1 MTMLSDIVTV
11 ERRFARSARL
21 DADLSGTPPLAG
33 YVLQGSVQK
42 SLLAMMAGI
51 AEGGQNAFTWTGPY
65 GGGKSSA
72 ALLLASLVGGTDEQ
86 HKLAATIAGK
96 EITVRVRAAFPDTG
110 KGWRVVALTGR
121 RADLRAD
128 LAEACAVILRWNRS
142 ARKATGADPRALIDR
157 IMQDAQQGGIVLL
170 LDELGKFLEHA
181 ISEGGD
187 VHFLQDLAERAARSE
202 GRLIVVGILHQSFEQ
217 YASKLNRSARDEWAK
232 VQGRFQNIPFVSQPD
247 EVAALLSS
255 AIKTTKAPPPARDIA
270 QKISEIVGQRR
281 QTDVPALT
289 DILTGAWPL
298 HPVTTLLLGPVSRQR
313 FAQNERSVF
322 GFISSAEPFGFQS
335 HLQATATDS
344 SHPWFGPDLLW
355 DYLIANMG
363 SAIAAGT
370 DGAQMA
376 LAMEAIER
384 AALRS
389 DLAARL
395 TKTIALIEFFRNG
408 SGVVA
413 SPDVL
418 RLCVAKDEEAR
429 FADTLEDLV
438 SKAILLRQPRLGTF
452 ALFSGS
458 DFDLDE
464 SIQRASE
471 RLGPEQMRELPA
483 RLGLRPVPAKRH
495 YFRTGALRTFD
506 IMLQLGEDVPQNP
519 KAWAEATAE
528 GLRRDGRCT
537 SGLLVLLV
545 PDAYSFEAR
554 PNTAAK
560 QLGQALETR
569 GITAAVAVAKSP
581 FLLREHAGELF
592 AIDRVEVSHPQLE
605 GDRIARRELAARRA
619 QVTEQVRREFL
630 DALGSADWWCL
641 GEAEKSLHRQ
651 PASVVAS
658 RLADMAFDKTPILQ
672 SELLYRDKPSTSA
685 MAALRLLMYAMVG
698 RAGEPELGIRGEGFP
713 AERGLYVTVIKPF
726 GLHRAAKSGG
736 HVFSDPADT
745 GAGASLKE
753 AWKILFEPKALKLSE
768 AYDRW
773 AQRPYGLKRGVMP
786 VLALAFILAHRANL
800 AVYLDGAY
808 QAVVDELFVD
818 KLLQNPALIELRHVS
833 RTKAHAEFL
842 RRLALLL
849 STDDAAVEPDAL
861 PVASAL
867 FQRFKALPLWSQRTT
882 SLDEKARR
890 VRDVVLKANDPEA
903 LLFSDIEAALLHEG
917 ERAAAVYDALVAVE
931 ASYPTMLERLR
942 DIAAKELSVDP
953 VTFEGIEARA
963 RNTTGVSAELRLD
976 AFAMRMAAFE
986 SGDGDIEGLASLLV
1000 HKPARNWSDRDFEQA
1015 LFELAKLAR
1024 RFKEAE
1030 AFARVKGRAP
1040 TAQAIAVMV
1049 GLASLE
1055 KPLHLSF
1062 EVTDAELSEAH
1073 RIADALL
1080 QTIKKQQ
1087 VGASVKLA
1095 ALARVMERLSEEA
1108 A

>member
-1 MTMLSDIVTV
+1 MSVLADIVTV

-21 DADLSGTPPLAG
+21 DADLSGTPPLTG

-42 SLLAMMAGI
+42 SLLAMIAGI
-51 AEGGQNAFTWTGPY
+51 AEGGQSAFTWTGPY

-86 HKLAATIAGK
+86 RKLATKIAGK
-96 EITVRVRAAFPDTG
+96 DMAARVRVAFPETG
-110 KGWRVVALTGR
+110 KDWRVVALTGR
-121 RADLRAD
+121 RADLRVD
-128 LAEACAVILRWNRS
+128 LAEACAGVLRWNKSVRETTS
-142 ARKATGADPRALIDR
+142 IDPRALIDR
-157 IMQDAQQGGIVLL
+157 IVQDAQQGGIVLL

-181 ISEGGD
+181 IGEGGD
-187 VHFLQDLAERAARSE
+187 VHFLQDLAERAARAE

-255 AIKTTKAPPPARDIA
+255 AIKATKTPPAAAEAA
-270 QKISEIVGQRR
+270 QKIAAFVGQRR

-289 DILTGAWPL
+289 EILTGAWPL

-322 GFISSAEPFGFQS
+322 GFISSSEPFGFQS
-335 HLQATATDS
+335 HLQSTPVNGPD
-344 SHPWFGPDLLW
+344 PWFGPDRLW

-384 AALRS
+384 ASLRG

-418 RLCVAKDEEAR
+418 RLCLAKDEEAR
-429 FADTLEDLV
+429 VADTLDDLV

-464 SIQRASE
+464 SLQRASE
-471 RLGPEQMRELPA
+471 RLGPEQMRDLPA

-506 IMLQLGEDVPQNP
+506 IVLQLGEDVPQNP
-519 KAWAEATAE
+519 KAWAEVTAD
-528 GLRRDGRCT
+528 GLRRDARRT

-545 PDAYSFEAR
+545 PDAHTFEAK

-560 QLGQALETR
+560 QLGQALEAR
-569 GITAAVAVAKSP
+569 EITAAVAVTKSSL
-581 FLLREHAGELF
+581 LLREHAEELF
-592 AIDRVEVSHPQLE
+592 AIDRVEASHPQLE
-605 GDRIARRELAARRA
+605 GDRIARRELVARRA
-619 QVTEQVRREFL
+619 QVTEQVRRELL
-630 DALGSADWWCL
+630 DALGSANWWCL
-641 GEAEKSLHRQ
+641 GEAEKSLRDQ
-651 PASVVAS
+651 PVSVVAS
-658 RLADMAFDKTPILQ
+658 RLADLAFDKAPVLQ

-685 MAALRLLMYAMVG
+685 MAALRILMHAMTRRG
-698 RAGEPELGIRGEGFP
+698 SEPDLGIEGYP
-713 AERGLYVTVIKPF
+713 AERGLYITVLQPF
-726 GLHRAAKSGG
+726 GLHREAEGG
-736 HVFSDPADT
+736 GQIFSDPADT
-745 GAGASLKE
+745 GAGATLKE
-753 AWKILFEPKALKLSE
+753 AWKVLLDQKALKLSD
-768 AYDRW
+768 AYDQW
-773 AQRPYGLKRGVMP
+773 AQRPFGLKRGVMP

-800 AVYLDGAY
+800 AVYLDGTY
-808 QAVVDELFVD
+808 QAVINDLFVD
-818 KLLQNPALIELRHVS
+818 KMLQDPALVELRRVS
-833 RTKAHAEFL
+833 RTKAHGEFL

-849 STDDAAVEPDAL
+849 STDDAVVEPEAL

-867 FQRFKALPLWSQRTT
+867 FQRFTALPLWSQRTS
-882 SLDEKARR
+882 SLDQKARR
-890 VRDVVLKANDPEA
+890 IRDVVLKANDPEA
-903 LLFSDIEAALLHEG
+903 LLFSDIEAALPHEA
-917 ERAAAVYDALVAVE
+917 ERAASVFEALTAAE
-931 ASYPTMLERLR
+931 ASYPNMLERLR
-942 DIAAKELSVDP
+942 GAAARDLSVDP
-953 VTFEGIEARA
+953 ATFGGIEARA
-963 RNTTGVSAELRLD
+963 HTATGVSAELRLD
-976 AFAMRMAAFE
+976 AFAMRLAAFE
-986 SGDGDIEGLASLLV
+986 TGDGDIEGLASLLV

-1015 LFELAKLAR
+1015 LFELAKLSR

-1040 TAQAIAVMV
+1040 TAQAISVMV

-1055 KPLHLSF
+1055 QPLHRSF
-1062 EVTDAELSEAH
+1062 EVTDAELNEAH
-1073 RIADALL
+1073 RIADALVRVIKD
-1080 QTIKKQQ
+1080 QT
-1087 VGASVKLA
+1087 VDTSVQLA
-1095 ALARVMERLSEEA
+1095 ALARVMERLSEDA

>member
-1 MTMLSDIVTV
+1 MRTLADIVTV

-21 DADLSGTPPLAG
+21 DADLGGTPPLTG

-51 AEGGQNAFTWTGPY
+51 AEGGQTAFTWTGPY

-72 ALLLASLVGGTDEQ
+72 ALLLASLIGGTDEQ
-86 HKLAATIAGK
+86 RKLAAKIAGK
-96 EITVRVRAAFPDTG
+96 DMTTHVRAAFPETG

-128 LAEACAVILRWNRS
+128 LAEACAGILRWNKTVRETTS
-142 ARKATGADPRALIDR
+142 GDSRALIDR
-157 IMQDAQQGGIVLL
+157 IVQDAQQGGLILL

-181 ISEGGD
+181 IGEGGD
-187 VHFLQDLAERAARSE
+187 VHFLQDLAERAARSD

-247 EVAALLSS
+247 EVAALLSN
-255 AIKTTKAPPPARDIA
+255 AIKAVKAPPAARDVAQRIA
-270 QKISEIVGQRR
+270 DFVGQRR

-289 DILTGAWPL
+289 HILAGAWPL

-322 GFISSAEPFGFQS
+322 GFISSSEPFGFQS
-335 HLQATATDS
+335 HLQATPADS
-344 SHPWFGPDLLW
+344 PDPWFGPDMLW

-384 AALRS
+384 ASLRG

-413 SPDVL
+413 SPEVL
-418 RLCVAKDEEAR
+418 QLCVPTDQEAGV
-429 FADTLEDLV
+429 ADTLEDLV
-438 SKAILLRQPRLGTF
+438 AKAILLRQPRLGTF

-464 SIQRASE
+464 SLQRASE
-471 RLGPEQMRELPA
+471 KLGPDQMRDLPA

-506 IMLQLGEDVPQNP
+506 IVLQLGEDVPQNP
-519 KAWAEATAE
+519 KAWAEATADS
-528 GLRRDGRCT
+528 LRRDARRT

-545 PDAYSFEAR
+545 PDAHSFEAR

-560 QLGQALETR
+560 QLGQALEAR
-569 GITAAVAVAKSP
+569 GTTAAVAVTKSA
-581 FLLREHAGELF
+581 FLLREHAGDLF
-592 AIDRVEVSHPQLE
+592 AIDRVEASHPQLE

-619 QVTEQVRREFL
+619 QVTEQVRRELL
-630 DALGSADWWCL
+630 DALSSADWWCL
-641 GEAEKSLHRQ
+641 GDAEKSLHDQ

-658 RLADMAFDKTPILQ
+658 RLADLAFDKAPVLQ

-685 MAALRLLMYAMVG
+685 MAALRVLMHSMVRRG
-698 RAGEPELGIRGEGFP
+698 SEPELGIEGYP
-713 AERGLYVTVIKPF
+713 AERGLYITVLKPF
-726 GLHRAAKSGG
+726 GLHRTAKGGG
-736 HVFSDPADT
+736 HIFADPADT
-745 GAGASLKE
+745 GAGATLKE
-753 AWKILFEPKALKLSE
+753 AWNVLLGPKTLKLSD
-768 AYDRW
+768 AFDQW
-773 AQRPYGLKRGVMP
+773 AQRPFGLKRGVMP

-800 AVYLDGAY
+800 AVYLDGTY
-808 QAVVDELFVD
+808 QAVVDDLFVD
-818 KLLQNPALIELRHVS
+818 KMLQDPGTVELRRVS
-833 RTKAHAEFL
+833 RTKTHAEFL
-842 RRLALLL
+842 RRMALLL
-849 STDDAAVEPDAL
+849 STDTAVEPEAL

-867 FQRFKALPLWSQRTT
+867 FQRFKALPLWSQRTNL
-882 SLDEKARR
+882 LDEKAQR

-903 LLFSDIEAALLHEG
+903 LLFSDIEVALPNEG
-917 ERAAAVYDALVAVE
+917 ERAAAIFEALATCE
-931 ASYPTMLERLR
+931 ASYTGMLERLR
-942 DIAAKELSVDP
+942 DTAARELSVDP
-953 VTFEGIEARA
+953 ATFEGIEARA
-963 RNTTGVSAELRLD
+963 RNATGVSAELRLD
-976 AFAMRMAAFE
+976 AFAMRVAAFE
-986 SGDGDIEGLASLLV
+986 SGNGDIEGLASLLV
-1000 HKPARNWSDRDFEQA
+1000 HKPARNWSDRDLEQA

-1055 KPLHLSF
+1055 KPLHRSF
-1062 EVTDAELSEAH
+1062 EVTDAELSQAH

-1080 QTIKKQQ
+1080 LTIKKQK
-1087 VGASVKLA
+1087 VASSVEMA
-1095 ALARVMERLSEEA
+1095 ALARVMERLSEDA

>member
-1 MTMLSDIVTV
+1 MRALADIVTV

-21 DADLSGTPPLAG
+21 DADLDGTPPLTG

-42 SLLAMMAGI
+42 SLLAMMAGM
-51 AEGGQNAFTWTGPY
+51 AEGGQTAFTWTGPY

-72 ALLLASLVGGTDEQ
+72 ALLLASLIGGTDEQ
-86 HKLAATIAGK
+86 RKLAAKIAGK
-96 EITVRVRAAFPDTG
+96 DMTVHVRAAFPETG

-121 RADLRAD
+121 RGDLRAD
-128 LAEACAVILRWNRS
+128 LAEACAGILRWNKTVREATS
-142 ARKATGADPRALIDR
+142 ADSRALIER
-157 IMQDAQQGGIVLL
+157 IVQDAQHGGIVLL

-181 ISEGGD
+181 IGEGGD
-187 VHFLQDLAERAARSE
+187 VHFLQDLAERAARSD
-202 GRLIVVGILHQSFEQ
+202 GHLIVIGILHQSFEQ

-247 EVAALLSS
+247 EVAALLSN
-255 AIKTTKAPPPARDIA
+255 AIKAAKAPPAARDVAQRIA
-270 QKISEIVGQRR
+270 DFVGQRR

-289 DILTGAWPL
+289 HILAGAWPL

-322 GFISSAEPFGFQS
+322 GFISSSEPFGFQS
-335 HLQATATDS
+335 HLQSTPADS
-344 SHPWFGPDLLW
+344 PDPWFGPDMLW

-384 AALRS
+384 AGLRG

-413 SPDVL
+413 SPEVL

-429 FADTLEDLV
+429 VADTLDDLV

-464 SIQRASE
+464 SLQRASE
-471 RLGPEQMRELPA
+471 RLGPEQMRDLPA

-506 IMLQLGEDVPQNP
+506 IVLQLGEDVPQNP

-528 GLRRDGRCT
+528 GLRRDARRT

-545 PDAYSFEAR
+545 PDAHSFEAR
-554 PNTAAK
+554 PNMAAK

-569 GITAAVAVAKSP
+569 GIAAAVGVTKSAY
-581 FLLREHAGELF
+581 LLREHAGELF
-592 AIDRVEVSHPQLE
+592 AIDRVEASHPQLE

-619 QVTEQVRREFL
+619 QVTEQVRRELL
-630 DALGSADWWCL
+630 DALGGADWWCL
-641 GEAEKSLHRQ
+641 GEAEKSLHDQ

-658 RLADMAFDKTPILQ
+658 RLADLAFDKAPVLQ

-685 MAALRLLMYAMVG
+685 MAALRVLMHSMVRHG
-698 RAGEPELGIRGEGFP
+698 SEPDLGIEGYP
-713 AERGLYVTVIKPF
+713 AERGLYVTVLKPF
-726 GLHRAAKSGG
+726 GLHRIAKRGG
-736 HVFSDPADT
+736 HTFADPADT
-745 GAGASLKE
+745 GAGATLKE
-753 AWKILFEPKALKLSE
+753 AWNVLLGPKTLKLSD
-768 AYDRW
+768 AYDQW
-773 AQRPYGLKRGVMP
+773 AQRPFGLKRGVMP
-786 VLALAFILAHRANL
+786 ALALAFILARRANL
-800 AVYLDGAY
+800 AVYLDGTY
-808 QAVVDELFVD
+808 QAVVDDLFVD
-818 KLLQNPALIELRHVS
+818 KMLQDPALIELRRVS
-833 RTKAHAEFL
+833 RTKSHAEFL
-842 RRLALLL
+842 RRMALLL
-849 STDDAAVEPDAL
+849 STDTAVEPEAL

-867 FQRFKALPLWSQRTT
+867 FQRFKALPLWSQRTS
-882 SLDEKARR
+882 SLDEKAQR

-903 LLFSDIEAALLHEG
+903 LLFSDIEVALPNEG
-917 ERAAAVYDALVAVE
+917 ERAAAVFEVLAACE
-931 ASYPTMLERLR
+931 ASYPGMLERLR
-942 DIAAKELSVDP
+942 DMTARELSVDP
-953 VTFEGIEARA
+953 STFEGIEARA
-963 RNTTGVSAELRLD
+963 RNATGVSAELRLD
-976 AFAMRMAAFE
+976 AFAMRVAAFE
-986 SGDGDIEGLASLLV
+986 SGNGDIEGLASLLV
-1000 HKPARNWSDRDFEQA
+1000 HKPARNWSDRDLEQA

-1055 KPLHLSF
+1055 KPLHRSF
-1062 EVTDAELSEAH
+1062 EVTDAELSQAH

-1080 QTIKKQQ
+1080 LTIKKQK
-1087 VGASVKLA
+1087 VASSVELA
-1095 ALARVMERLSEEA
+1095 ALARVMERLSEDTA
-1108 A
+1108 